1 MIAKRPKLKASPI
14 VFDMW
19 SYIVKLDE
27 KNPLIYV
34 GLAQENGFGSS

>member
-1 MIAKRPKLKASPI
+1 LQKNLKLRAFPI

-34 GLAQENGFGSS
+34 GLAQENGFDFS